1 MQALGLSALLAA
13 MVNVFTGGVDSDAS
27 NTNNTVVTQY
37 PVETTM
43 TNIYNTELSDTLYGR
58 IGNQPLVTK
67 YKVTPQAE
75 VDFNNQRVQSAK
87 VVGSISQNNRVVKNI
102 SRTNYFT
109 LQPFKLQGHID
120 KEGEYW
126 LATQPASLPKMA
138 HIGDSELFA
147 TQVGYTDSSQREKIS
162 SYTLTWSL
170 SQAENNMAWLCED
183 SSPNLLLDYDPDGS
197 AAECFKI
204 NARGDILESKA
215 IISLPR
221 GEGRGFDTIKLTRK

>member
-13 MVNVFTGGVDSDAS
+13 MLGVFTGGVDSDVVNA
-27 NTNNTVVTQY
+27 NNRVVTQY
-37 PVETTM
+37 PVETAM
-43 TNIYNTELSDTLYGR
+43 TNIYNVKFSDTLYGR
-58 IGNQPLVTK
+58 IGDQPLVIK

-75 VDFNNQRVQSAK
+75 AEFNNQRVQSAK
-87 VVGSISQNNRVVKNI
+87 VVGSISQNDSVVTNI

-109 LQPFKLQGHID
+109 LQPFKLRGYID
-120 KEGEYW
+120 GEYW

-162 SYTLTWSL
+162 TYTLTWSL
-170 SQAENNMAWLCED
+170 SQAENNTAWLCED

-204 NARGDILESKA
+204 NANGDILESKV

-221 GEGRGFDTIKLTRK
+221 GEGKGFDTVRLTRK